1 MGKMKEIDYK
11 MNKMR
16 FLIAQSKSTLEWVKP
31 LLVNHANLM
40 ERTNEIEPETY
51 STLEIEDAWGWI
63 QGIDMLLEDM
73 KSLDK

>member
-1 MGKMKEIDYK
+1 
-11 MNKMR
+11 MR

-40 ERTNEIEPETY
+40 EKTNEIESDTY
-51 STLEIEDAWGWI
+51 STDDIEDAWGWI

-73 KSLDK
+73 KNLDR